1 MDVAANPP
9 TGSDARPVYLTK
21 KQFVSRSGLSAA
33 TVQRY
38 KDGGKIP
45 FFQPAGPGGKLL
57 FPPDAIEA
65 AQRLAQTQSER
76 PTAPSG
82 AARTSSSTNVRAGNT
97 AGTIHGRDRLSGPKP
112 RWRITA
118 ASQTTKLDNHG

>member
-1 MDVAANPP
+1 MDIAADQPAGSSAP
-9 TGSDARPVYLTK
+9 TAYLNK
-21 KQFVSRSGLSAA
+21 KQFVARTGLSAA

-57 FPPDAIEA
+57 FPSDAIEA
-65 AQRLAQTQSER
+65 AQRLAQSER
-76 PTAPSG
+76 PTASL
-82 AARTSSSTNVRAGNT
+82 AAPTSSTKDVRAGNS
-97 AGTIHGRDRLSGPKP
+97 AGTTNGRERLCGPKP

-118 ASQTTKLDNHG
+118 ASQTNR